1 MLKITYKEYLKYEE
15 LNRKNNNYNQVK
27 EESENYTY
35 DKNNEHDKVFRDLLN
50 IKEEA
55 LILINKA
62 LKPRKEIEEEIE
74 LYNSRF
80 ITSKYKDRESDIIYK
95 VKNKNIFFII
105 EHQSTI
111 DYSMVY
117 RMLEYSIEIMRQI
130 IQGKENKRKTYKYP
144 LIIPIVI
151 YTGDKKWDAKL
162 SMKEIKE
169 KAQWYEEQEDISLV
183 DINEYTKEELLEE
196 KNLLSK
202 VMLLEKSKNEAEF
215 IENVE
220 EILEIA
226 DDRNIDKLKDIIIY
240 KAYDAL
246 EQEELEEMLNKMKNK
261 KEESIMTLGE
271 RIRRNEREERMKA
284 RNEGKIEGIKEGI
297 NEGRMEGITEAINTT
312 IKKMLLLK
320 LDEDIIKEVTG
331 AKDNELQKLKKE
343 LQGV

>member
-35 DKNNEHDKVFRDLLN
+35 DKNNEHDKVFRDVLSV
-50 IKEEA
+50 KEEA

-62 LKPRKEIEEEIE
+62 LKPKEKIKEEIE
-74 LYNSRF
+74 LYNNRF

-183 DINEYTKEELLEE
+183 DINEYTKEELLKE

-202 VMLLEKSKNEAEF
+202 VMLLEKSKNKAEF

-220 EILEIA
+220 RILQNTE
-226 DDRNIDKLKDIIIY
+226 DKNIEKLKNIIRY
-240 KAYDAL
+240 KSIGIIK
-246 EQEELEEMLNKMKNK
+246 QEEIEKVLEKIKIES
-261 KEESIMTLGE
+261 EENIMTLAE

-284 RNEGKIEGIKEGI
+284 RNEGRIEGKIEGRLEEKNI
-297 NEGRMEGITEAINTT
+297 N

-320 LDEDIIKEVTG
+320 LDENIIKEVTG
-331 AKDNELQKLKKE
+331 VKDKELEKVKRELQE
-343 LQGV
+343 A